1 MAQRGTVVLMP
12 DAPRA
17 NLSPVEHKSQTMHSF
32 AMQLRTITFAAAL
45 ALLPAAFPA
54 LAQELAGHWR
64 KTVIVFESPRDEHLI
79 LNADSTFQNWTVT
92 ATETG
97 TGTPLAGQWEA
108 NGNMLIFRMEGS
120 EDQSSPFTFFEGQL
134 VYPNIEGSRGFW
146 DRVE

>member
-1 MAQRGTVVLMP
+1 MRSLAVRFRHV
-12 DAPRA
+12 A
-17 NLSPVEHKSQTMHSF
+17 
-32 AMQLRTITFAAAL
+32 IAAAL
-45 ALLPAAFPA
+45 ALMSAAFPA

-64 KTVIVFESPRDEHLI
+64 KTTIVFESPRDEHLI

-92 ATETG
+92 ADE

-108 NGNMLIFRMEGS
+108 NGNMLTFHIEGS

-134 VYPNIEGSRGFW
+134 VYPNIEGGRGFW

>member
-1 MAQRGTVVLMP
+1 
-12 DAPRA
+12 
-17 NLSPVEHKSQTMHSF
+17 MHSF
-32 AMQLRTITFAAAL
+32 AMQFRTFTFAAAL

-64 KTVIVFESPRDEHLI
+64 KTTIVFESPRDEHLI

-92 ATETG
+92 ADE

-108 NGNMLIFRMEGS
+108 NENILIFRMEGS

-134 VYPNIEGSRGFW
+134 VYPNVEGGRGFW
-146 DRVE
+146 ERVE